1 MTGETEYIDML
12 FGNYRVVAELYEGL
26 LGGVYLARHVHLPR
40 RAVAIKL
47 FQSERVN
54 DAQKQAMFFQEAQ
67 LLDMLKHPHILPL
80 IDAGIEHNL
89 PYVVVEYAP
98 NGSLRDRL
106 DRQLHTPLPL
116 EEALIILSQI
126 GQAIQYAHEQQIIHC
141 DLKPENV
148 LFNRRDEALLAD
160 FGVAVMLAKVDTRYI
175 AGFGSFAYMAP
186 EQFAGN
192 VSEKSDQYSLGC
204 IAYELFTGH
213 PPFSAFSFRGMREK
227 HLTEAPV
234 APTQLN
240 PKLPEHIEQAILK
253 AMAKDSS
260 DRHADVNAFLTASGI
275 PGLVQSSV
283 TTLASPPSLSSSS
296 LPEMQEP
303 ATKEQWLEEA
313 LTEYNHKNFT
323 EALAAYEH
331 AIELDPDDAY
341 VYVGKGLVLCD
352 LEQYDTALT
361 VFEQAIEL
369 DPDDTYAYIGKGQML
384 RMAGRF
390 QESLDI
396 YQQVIMVDPNDAEAY
411 MGKGLALAQLHQPWD
426 ALLAYEEAIICDGHC
441 IAAWI
446 NKAHA
451 LEQLERV
458 EEAQQAQAKAQQ
470 LMAIAE
476 AKAGR

>member
-47 FQSERVN
+47 FQSERI
-54 DAQKQAMFFQEAQ
+54 DSAQKQAMFLQEAQ

-89 PYVVVEYAP
+89 PYIVIEYAP
-98 NGSLRDRL
+98 HGSLRDRL

-126 GQAIQYAHEQQIIHC
+126 GQAIQYAHEQQVIHC

-186 EQFAGN
+186 EQFAGD

-227 HLTEAPV
+227 QITEAPV

-240 PKLPEHIEQAILK
+240 PQLPEHIEQAILK
-253 AMAKDSS
+253 AMAKDSI
-260 DRHADVNAFLTASGI
+260 DRHADVNAFLTASGV
-275 PGLVQSSV
+275 PGLLQ
-283 TTLASPPSLSSSS
+283 TSPSPSSSS
-296 LPEMQEP
+296 LPEIQELE
-303 ATKEQWLEEA
+303 TKEQWLEEA
-313 LTEYNHKNFT
+313 LLLYNRKNFT
-323 EALAAYEH
+323 EALVAYEH
-331 AIELDPDDAY
+331 TIELDPDDAY
-341 VYVGKGLVLCD
+341 AYVGKGLVLCN

-361 VFEQAIEL
+361 VFEHAIEL

-384 RMAGRF
+384 RMAGRS

-396 YQQVIMVDPNDAEAY
+396 YQQVILVDPNDAEAY
-411 MGKGLALAQLHQPWD
+411 IGKGLALEQLHQPWD

-441 IAAWI
+441 ITAWI

-451 LEQLERV
+451 LEQLERA

-470 LMAIAE
+470 LLAIAE
-476 AKAGR
+476 AKAGW